1 MKRLSPIF
9 AALALF
15 LSAGAAAEAAAPL
28 AQPAGAPVAVLK
40 ACSSGYVHG
49 IIGGEHKCLR
59 SGQFCAKRYASQY
72 RRYGFV
78 CKPGSDGRYRLHRR

>member
-1 MKRLSPIF
+1 MKRLSTTF

-15 LSAGAAAEAAAPL
+15 LSAGIAAEAAAPI
-28 AQPAGAPVAVLK
+28 AQPTRAPVAVLK
-40 ACSSGYVHG
+40 ACSSGYVHA
-49 IIGGEHKCLR
+49 IIGGAHKCLR
-59 SGQFCAKRYASQY
+59 SGQFCAKSYTAQY